1 MKVKYLT
8 LILAIVTCLLSNRAL
23 SDVSR
28 PNEGVGPT
36 EVRMF
41 VFVADLDDVDTA
53 NQNFTANVFMVARWH
68 DERLAHNRAG
78 EVVYPL
84 ADVWHPRLQW
94 INQQKVWETFP
105 QMVEVSP
112 EGEVV
117 YVQRVWGQF
126 SQPLTLWNFPFDEQE
141 FDVTLLAAR
150 HTPDEVR
157 LVQDPERQS
166 GIADADHL
174 SVADWTVTSSK
185 TMTGVYGPLREI
197 SPMNAFTFRFEATR
211 GTRYFFLTIIIP
223 LMLIVAMSWVV
234 FWIDPKES
242 GTQIGVA
249 MTSML
254 TLIAYRFAVASHL
267 PRISYMSLI
276 DIFLLGA
283 TLLVF
288 ASLVEVMITSYLA
301 RSERLQLA
309 RRIDVLMRLVFP
321 LALAGVFV
329 LAFWRVL

>member
-8 LILAIVTCLLSNRAL
+8 FVLAIITCLLSDRAL
-23 SDVSR
+23 SNVSR
-28 PNEGVGPT
+28 PNKGAGPT
-36 EVRMF
+36 EVRM
-41 VFVADLDDVDTA
+41 VIFVADVDDVDTA

-68 DERLAHNRAG
+68 DERLAHNSAG
-78 EVVYPL
+78 EVMHPL
-84 ADVWHPRLQW
+84 ANIWHPRLQW
-94 INQQKVWETFP
+94 INQQKARETFP
-105 QMVEVSP
+105 RMVEVSP
-112 EGEVV
+112 EGDVT
-117 YVQRVWGQF
+117 YIQRVWGQF
-126 SQPLTLWNFPFDEQE
+126 SQPLVLQNFPFDEQE
-141 FDVTLLAAR
+141 FNITLLAAGY
-150 HTPDEVR
+150 TPGEVR

-166 GIADADHL
+166 SIADADLL

-185 TMTGVYGPLREI
+185 TMTGVYGPLRTI
-197 SPMNAFTFRFEATR
+197 SSFATFTFRFEAKR
-211 GTRYFFLTIIIP
+211 GSRYFALAIILP

-234 FWIDPKES
+234 FWIDPKDS

-254 TLIAYRFAVASHL
+254 TLIAYRFALASQL
-267 PRISYMSLI
+267 PKISYMTLI

-321 LALAGVFV
+321 LTLAGVFV
-329 LAFWRVL
+329 LVFLRAL

>member
-1 MKVKYLT
+1 
-8 LILAIVTCLLSNRAL
+8 
-23 SDVSR
+23 
-28 PNEGVGPT
+28 
-36 EVRMF
+36 MF
-41 VFVADLDDVDTA
+41 IFVVDLDDVDTA

-68 DERLAHNRAG
+68 DKRLAHNRAG

-94 INQQKVWETFP
+94 VNQQKVWETFP
-105 QMVEVSP
+105 QTVEVSP
-112 EGEVV
+112 EGDVT
-117 YVQRVWGQF
+117 YIQRVWGQF
-126 SQPLTLWNFPFDEQE
+126 SQSLILRDFPFDEQE
-141 FDVTLLAAR
+141 FNITLLAAGLS
-150 HTPDEVR
+150 PDEVR

-166 GIADADHL
+166 SIADADHL
-174 SVADWTVTSSK
+174 SVADWTVTSSN
-185 TMTGVYGPLREI
+185 TMTGVYGPLRKV
-197 SPMNAFTFRFEATR
+197 SPLATFTFRFEAKR
-211 GTRYFFLTIIIP
+211 GTRYFALVIIVP

-242 GTQIGVA
+242 GTQVGVA

-254 TLIAYRFAVASHL
+254 TLIAYRFAVASQL
-267 PRISYMSLI
+267 PKISYMTLI

-301 RSERLQLA
+301 RSDRLQLA
-309 RRIDVLMRLVFP
+309 RRIDALMRLVFP

-329 LAFWRVL
+329 LAFLRVL

>member
-1 MKVKYLT
+1 VKVKYLT

-112 EGEVV
+112 AGEVV

-126 SQPLTLWNFPFDEQE
+126 SQPLVLRNFPFDEQE

-150 HTPDEVR
+150 HAPDEVR

-185 TMTGVYGPLREI
+185 TMTGIYGPLREV
-197 SPMNAFTFRFEATR
+197 SPMTSFTFHFEAKR
-211 GTRYFFLTIIIP
+211 GTRYFFLAIIIP
-223 LMLIVAMSWVV
+223 LTLIVAMSWVV

-267 PRISYMSLI
+267 PKISYMTLI

-288 ASLVEVMITSYLA
+288 ASLAEVMITSYFA